1 MVEPSKTYRAW
12 FLLSVYNSF
21 QSNLVEVDTRRDPKF
36 YQTERSVSAKNTPS
50 SCFCEKP
57 RLDLGP
63 SRDMQNR
70 LVDDEETSAQR
81 CFYHDA
87 VLPINEESG
96 RTKSGT
102 LLAQLSNDA
111 KSPAGTAR
119 WA

>member
-1 MVEPSKTYRAW
+1 MVSP
-12 FLLSVYNSF
+12 SVYNSF
-21 QSNLVEVDTRRDPKF
+21 QSNLVEVIRH
-36 YQTERSVSAKNTPS
+36 QARSEILPNGTIRISEEHSVILFLRKA
-50 SCFCEKP
+50 

-87 VLPINEESG
+87 VLPI
-96 RTKSGT
+96 KS
-102 LLAQLSNDA
+102 
-111 KSPAGTAR
+111 SPAGTAR

>member
-12 FLLSVYNSF
+12 FFLSVYNSF
-21 QSNLVEVDTRRDPKF
+21 QSNLVEVIRH
-36 YQTERSVSAKNTPS
+36 QARSEILPNGTIRISEEHSVILFLRKA
-50 SCFCEKP
+50 

-70 LVDDEETSAQR
+70 LVDHEETSAQR

-87 VLPINEESG
+87 VVPINEESG

-102 LLAQLSNDA
+102 LLAH
-111 KSPAGTAR
+111 
-119 WA
+119 